1 MGSHDISV
9 PWRRFLLAY
18 RAGDDAIAVEEL
30 RSYIRAWD
38 EAFWAGDFSSYG
50 AVYTEDVVLTNR
62 SRLSMILPGPHAGI
76 DGFKML
82 REDVADAARFFRF
95 DVEELRR
102 GSGDRLIALGWLRIR
117 SRYAGLILR
126 TGLAAVWTL
135 RNDKICR
142 AEAFTSRRMALR
154 EAGLAAGS
162 IDALEWDDGRVLREA
177 DDHDDVGS
185 Q

>member
-1 MGSHDISV
+1 
-9 PWRRFLLAY
+9 
-18 RAGDDAIAVEEL
+18 
-30 RSYIRAWD
+30 
-38 EAFWAGDFSSYG
+38 
-50 AVYTEDVVLTNR
+50 
-62 SRLSMILPGPHAGI
+62 RLSMILPGPHAGI
-76 DGFKML
+76 DGFERL
-82 REDVADAARFFRF
+82 REDVAEAARFFRF

-154 EAGLAAGS
+154 EAGLAADS
-162 IDALEWDDGRVLREA
+162 IDVPEWDQGRVERGPNDR
-177 DDHDDVGS
+177 DDAGP